1 MLFSTNSSDLFEV
14 PEINKD
20 DIDPK
25 LYVYAKLKGYNL
37 ANDLEKVINELQE
50 SKNEVKLENNLN
62 FTELSSND
70 LIKNTTIWAIRI
82 VADFMENYIYKTVIR
97 FKRMF
102 ESQNKENPQT
112 KTSEELIINFSKSK
126 TEKYMDI
133 IKTISTKVI
142 Y

>member
-20 DIDPK
+20 DIDQK

>member
-1 MLFSTNSSDLFEV
+1 LLFSTNSSDLFEV

-70 LIKNTTIWAIRI
+70 LIKNTTIWAIII